1 MTAISKTFKKLK
13 SQNEKALITYIM
25 AGDPSI
31 ETTEQLIYAL
41 EEGGAD
47 IIELGVPFSD
57 PLADGPVIQRASER
71 ALASQTNLMKVFNL
85 VNRVREK
92 SSIPIVLMT
101 YYNIIYNYDER
112 SFVTDAL
119 RAGVDGVIIPDLPP
133 EECKPLIKLAATEG
147 LDLIF
152 LLAPTSND
160 KRISLISKKSRGF
173 IYYVSLKGVTGARE
187 SLSSSIKP
195 MVEKIKKVT
204 SKPVAVGFGI
214 SNAQQAAL
222 AGAAADGVVIGSA
235 IVKLIEENMDNESM
249 TNSVRDFVNSIK
261 LGMRH
266 NPANFEDN
274 TKMLGDYLS
283 ETL

>member
-1 MTAISKTFKKLK
+1 MTRISKAFNKLK

-25 AGDPSI
+25 AGDPSM
-31 ETTEQLIYAL
+31 EATEKLIFAL

-71 ALASQTNLMKVFNL
+71 ALASKTNLLKIFNL
-85 VNRVREK
+85 VNRVRER

-101 YYNIIYNYDER
+101 YYNIIYNYDDR
-112 SFVTDAL
+112 AFVSDAV

-133 EECKPLIKLAATEG
+133 EECKSLMKMTRQEG

-152 LLAPTSND
+152 LLSPTSNE
-160 KRISLISKKSRGF
+160 KRISLISRKSRGF

-187 SLSSSIKP
+187 TLSASIRP
-195 MVEKIKKVT
+195 MVEKIKKET
-204 SKPVAVGFGI
+204 TKPVAVGFGI
-214 SNAQQAAL
+214 SNAEQAAL

-235 IVKLIEENMDNESM
+235 IVKLIEENRDNDMM
-249 TNSVRDFVNSIK
+249 TGIVRDFVNDVK
-261 LGMRH
+261 LAMRH
-266 NPANFEDN
+266 NPANFDDN
-274 TKMLGDYLS
+274 TKILGEYLS